1 MSILNGLFLSRL
13 LFWRVRHASKLWP
26 SLREC
31 REFDP
36 WCIIVC
42 LRHTLVSISHLAPNW
57 SSMYLICHLSKKL
70 ALSTPSGD
78 LPLPAEEDQYCHSDI
93 FLSRWSIMVCSRSN
107 WAALMVREASTTKG
121 ILVMLAAVK
130 GINFRFPW
138 KLMCKLL
145 LPFSN
150 PLCKSILL
158 CKSIFNF
165 CLIH

>member
-1 MSILNGLFLSRL
+1 MQGI
-13 LFWRVRHASKLWP
+13 WP
-26 SLREC
+26 H
-31 REFDP
+31 

-42 LRHTLVSISHLAPNW
+42 PDILVSISHSAPNW
-57 SSMYLICHLSKKL
+57 SLMYLICHLSKKL

-78 LPLPAEEDQYCHSDI
+78 LPLPAEEDQYCPSHI
-93 FLSRWSIMVCSRSN
+93 FLSRWGWSLMVCSSSN
-107 WAALMVREASTTKG
+107 WAALMVREDSTTKG
-121 ILVMLAAVK
+121 IPVMLAAVK

-150 PLCKSILL
+150 PM

-165 CLIH
+165 CLIHYVCLEYKTKGWLIQ